1 MIDQQLLALV
11 PRECRLSLL
20 TKSTELREA
29 SASSLGFNRRIVLQ
43 VRWRTDRAQ
52 AGSVVRCCFIRS
64 TWLHLC
70 SDEIENVRERR
81 RNVHVASRPAGRSHA
96 HAVAHAAAGVQA
108 SRPAGA
114 GPRGSGGMA
123 AHGCRDAPRSP
134 AGRARR
140 RAADRRA
147 WPRASVSTR
156 PAGQCARTYIPAH
169 QLAS

>member
-1 MIDQQLLALV
+1 M

-96 HAVAHAAAGVQA
+96 HAVAHAAWQPRVY
-108 SRPAGA
+108 RPAGRS
-114 GPRGSGGMA
+114 GRDRGGVEACRHTA
-123 AHGCRDAPRSP
+123 AETSP

-140 RAADRRA
+140 RTADRRA

-156 PAGQCARTYIPAH
+156 PGGQCARTYIPAH